1 MNTVRLLLRC
11 FDPSRA
17 RCPALLDVAAADQGD
32 AGSPSFAALQ
42 KLQDEYEKK
51 LTAKQVEVGEL
62 ERKLQVADGAMKVLE
77 FSNSQLEEKL
87 DQRLVM
93 QGVTK
98 EERDGYR
105 ARCALVEGK

>member
-1 MNTVRLLLRC
+1 M
-11 FDPSRA
+11 
-17 RCPALLDVAAADQGD
+17 
-32 AGSPSFAALQ
+32 Q

-62 ERKLQVADGAMKVLE
+62 ERKLQVADGAMKALE

-87 DQRLVM
+87 DQRLVK

-105 ARCALVEGK
+105 ARCALMEAK